1 MKDLETAKELLT
13 QHGYTCVLVKD
24 DTIYT
29 SMERGIRPLM
39 QWLEQGIDCR
49 GFSAADK
56 VVGKATA
63 FLYARL
69 DIQTVHAGTMSKGAA
84 AVLDTFG
91 IHHSCDRE
99 VEAILNRKKDGFCP
113 MESAVREI
121 DDPELAFQVLSEKY
135 HQLNP

>member
-1 MKDLETAKELLT
+1 MKDLETAKTLLAE
-13 QHGYTCVLVKD
+13 QGYTCVLAKGDV
-24 DTIYT
+24 IYT

-39 QWLEQGIDCR
+39 QWLEQGIDCH

-69 DIQTVHAGTMSKGAA
+69 GIQTVYAGTMSKGAA
-84 AVLDTFG
+84 AVLDAFG
-91 IHHSCDRE
+91 ICHSCDRE
-99 VEAILNRKKDGFCP
+99 VDAILNRKKDGFCP
-113 MESAVREI
+113 MESAVRGI
-121 DDPELAFQVLSEKY
+121 DDPEQAFEILSKKY

>member
-1 MKDLETAKELLT
+1 MKDLETAKALLT
-13 QHGYTCVLVKD
+13 EQGYTCVLVKGD
-24 DTIYT
+24 MVYT
-29 SMERGIRPLM
+29 SMDRGIRPLM
-39 QWLEQGIDCR
+39 QWLEQEIDCR

-69 DIQTVHAGTMSKGAA
+69 GIQEVHAGTMSKGAA
-84 AVLDTFG
+84 AVLDAFG
-91 IHHSCDRE
+91 ICHSCDRE

-121 DDPELAFQVLSEKY
+121 DDPEQAFEILSIKY